1 MPLHPPFFFLPAR
14 NPLEIMDLTTL
25 RYFVEIA
32 REENM
37 TRAANRLHI
46 SQSAL
51 SKRLAALEERL
62 ETKLF
67 RRRSFSIELTDE
79 GRRLQERAEE
89 LLRLHDKI
97 ESEFRDLREPL
108 GGTLAFG
115 MAEARAVELVA
126 RAVRRLKESAPQ
138 LLCRIES
145 GDTAIVT
152 MLLEKGILD
161 FGLVVEAPDTEKFNA
176 VELPVEDRWVLILP
190 KKHPLSQK
198 TALTFE
204 DLKGLPLFCSMQGWR
219 GDIERWSRGRSEELT
234 LESHVT
240 LPNNGA
246 VFVREGL
253 GFLLTFEGLVDTGE
267 SSPLACRPLEPA
279 LTVRSYLIWRKNASV
294 TPIAERFLGV
304 LRELVAQEKGAAGEK
319 DGARNVPERE

>member
-1 MPLHPPFFFLPAR
+1 
-14 NPLEIMDLTTL
+14 MDFTTL

-51 SKRLAALEERL
+51 SKRLASLEERL

-79 GRRLQERAEE
+79 GRRLHERAQE
-89 LLRLHDKI
+89 LLQLHDKI
-97 ESEFRDLREPL
+97 ESEFRDLHEPL

-115 MAEARAVELVA
+115 MAESRSVRLVA
-126 RAVRRLKESAPQ
+126 RAVRQLKESAPK

-145 GDTAIVT
+145 GDTALVT

-161 FGLVVEAPDTEKFNA
+161 FGLVVEEPDPRKFHA
-176 VELPVEDRWVLILP
+176 IELPVEDRWVLILP
-190 KKHPLSQK
+190 KDHPLAQK
-198 TALTFE
+198 AAFTFR
-204 DLKGLPLFCSMQGWR
+204 DLQGLPLFCSAQGWH
-219 GDIERWSRGRSEELT
+219 GDIARWSGGRTDELS

-240 LPNNGA
+240 LPTNGA
-246 VFVREGL
+246 FFVREGL

-267 SSPLACRPLEPA
+267 TSSLTCRPLDPP
-279 LTVRSYLIWRKNASV
+279 LTAHSYLIWRRNATV
-294 TPIAERFLGV
+294 TPIAERFLAV
-304 LRELVAQEKGAAGEK
+304 LRRLLAEENTDAHHKGETS
-319 DGARNVPERE
+319 